1 MNGYDE
7 RVKINGKDL
16 VLVSDKDGY
25 FSVDNLPFGT
35 YFVWEVK
42 PAGGYEPLGELQS
55 FVIDENSL
63 VNDLVIK
70 NTPIPPPPEK
80 DKPKP
85 PPEGGQKPK
94 KPPRDKDKPKKPRR
108 IPKTGDISLI
118 LMSIFGVIC
127 SIWGGVLVKENK

>member
-1 MNGYDE
+1 MTG
-7 RVKINGKDL
+7 VQTCA
-16 VLVSDKDGY
+16 
-25 FSVDNLPFGT
+25 LPILIT
-35 YFVWEVK
+35 K
-42 PAGGYEPLGELQS
+42 S

-70 NTPIPPPPEK
+70 NTPIPPPPEDR

-85 PPEGGQKPK
+85 PPEGGEKPK